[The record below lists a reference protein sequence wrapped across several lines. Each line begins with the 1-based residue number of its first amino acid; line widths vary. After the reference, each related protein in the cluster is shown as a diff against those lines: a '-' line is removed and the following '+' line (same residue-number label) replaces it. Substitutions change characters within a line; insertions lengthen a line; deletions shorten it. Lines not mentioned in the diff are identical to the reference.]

1 MPWWWPLVTF
11 AFGSGG
17 AFTIIWFVFTRRI
30 NKADQKKAAERA
42 KAEAEAKAAE
52 EARAEA
58 EAARA
63 EYNRREWLLVKV
75 YRQKL
80 SRFLFWLVTEI
91 LALIEKVGH
100 KPVNGHLR
108 DSWEAFQSAEADLKN
123 FEDEQASS
131 LHKD

>member
-30 NKADQKKAAERA
+30 NKADQSKAAEKA
-42 KAEAEAKAAE
+42 KEAE
-52 EARAEA
+52 EAKQRAEA
-58 EAARA
+58 
-63 EYNRREWLLVKV
+63 NKREWLLVKV

-80 SRFLFWLVTEI
+80 GHFLCWLVIEI

-108 DSWEAFQSAEADLKN
+108 ESWEAFQQAEADLKN
-123 FEDEQASS
+123 FEDEQAAS

>member
-1 MPWWWPLVTF
+1 MLWWWPLVTF
-11 AFGSGG
+11 VFGSGG

-30 NKADQKKAAERA
+30 NKADQKKAAEKA
-42 KAEAEAKAAE
+42 KEAE
-52 EARAEA
+52 EAKQRAEV
-58 EAARA
+58 
-63 EYNRREWLLVKV
+63 NKREWLLVKV
-75 YRQKL
+75 YRQKVGC
-80 SRFLFWLVTEI
+80 FLFWLVTEI
-91 LALIEKVGH
+91 LALIEKVDH

>member
-30 NKADQKKAAERA
+30 NKADQKKAAEKA
-42 KAEAEAKAAE
+42 KEAE
-52 EARAEA
+52 EAKQMAEA
-58 EAARA
+58 
-63 EYNRREWLLVKV
+63 NKREWLLVKV

-80 SRFLFWLVTEI
+80 GRFLFWLVTEI
-91 LALIEKVGH
+91 LALIKKVGH

-108 DSWEAFQSAEADLKN
+108 DSWEAFQSAEAALKN

>member
-11 AFGSGG
+11 VFGSGG

-30 NKADQKKAAERA
+30 NKADQKKAAE
-42 KAEAEAKAAE
+42 KAKAAE
-52 EARAEA
+52 DAK
-58 EAARA
+58 ARA
-63 EYNRREWLLVKV
+63 EYNQREWLRVRV

-80 SRFLFWLVTEI
+80 GRFLFWLMTEI
-91 LALIEKVGH
+91 GGVMEKSGH
-100 KPVNGHLR
+100 KPVNGHLK
-108 DSWEAFQSAEADLKN
+108 SAWEDFEKAEADLKN

>member
-17 AFTIIWFVFTRRI
+17 VFTIVWFLFTRRI
-30 NKADQKKAAERA
+30 NKADQKKTLE
-42 KAEAEAKAAE
+42 KAREAE
-52 EARAEA
+52 EATQRAES
-58 EAARA
+58 
-63 EYNRREWLLVKV
+63 NKREWLLVKV

-80 SRFLFWLVTEI
+80 GRFLFWLVTEI
-91 LALIEKVGH
+91 LALIDKLEH

-108 DSWEAFQSAEADLKN
+108 DSWEAFQQAEADLKN

>member
-30 NKADQKKAAERA
+30 NKADQKKAAE
-42 KAEAEAKAAE
+42 KAREAEETKQ
-52 EARAEA
+52 RAEA
-58 EAARA
+58 
-63 EYNRREWLLVKV
+63 NRREWLIVKAR
-75 YRQKL
+75 RQRL
-80 SRFLFWLVTEI
+80 ECLLFWVITELMAI
-91 LALIEKVGH
+91 IEKTNNH
-100 KPVNGHLR
+100 PMDGHLQKAW
-108 DSWEAFQSAEADLKN
+108 DDFSTAETNLKN

>member
-30 NKADQKKAAERA
+30 NKADQKKAAEKA
-42 KAEAEAKAAE
+42 KEAE
-52 EARAEA
+52 EAKQRAEA
-58 EAARA
+58 
-63 EYNRREWLLVKV
+63 NKREWLLVKV

-80 SRFLFWLVTEI
+80 GRFLFWLVTEI

>member
-11 AFGSGG
+11 GLGSGG
-17 AFTIIWFVFTRRI
+17 VFTIVWFLFTRRI
-30 NKADQKKAAERA
+30 NIADQKKALET
-42 KAEAEAKAAE
+42 AKAAE
-52 EARAEA
+52 EAKQRAEA
-58 EAARA
+58 
-63 EYNRREWLLVKV
+63 NRREWLLVKA

-80 SRFLFWLVTEI
+80 GHFLFWLVTEI
-91 LALIEKVGH
+91 LALIEEADH

-108 DSWEAFQSAEADLKN
+108 DSWEAFQKAEADLKS

>member
-30 NKADQKKAAERA
+30 NKADQKKALEKA
-42 KAEAEAKAAE
+42 K
-52 EARAEA
+52 EA
-58 EAARA
+58 EAAKQRA
-63 EYNRREWLLVKV
+63 DDNQREWLLVKA

-80 SRFLFWLVTEI
+80 GRVLFWMITEMNGI
-91 LALIEKVGH
+91 MEKTGH
-100 KPVNGHLR
+100 KPVNGHLK
-108 DSWEAFQSAEADLKN
+108 SAWEN
-123 FEDEQASS
+123 FEEAETELKDFENEQAAS